1 MRVVI
6 IGSGR
11 LGSRLVSVF
20 AKRGDS
26 VLVLEQNESKFMY
39 IEDKQGVEFLVG
51 DSTNESIIRQA
62 LKKPADVVLVT
73 TGNDYTNIM
82 IAQKIKI
89 IDKTI
94 KVIMRLF
101 DVNLVAVYTELGIEV
116 VCPTSLTI
124 DALLKMPG
132 IS

>member
-116 VCPTSLTI
+116 VCPTSLAI
-124 DALLKMPG
+124 DAVLKMPG

>member
-20 AKRGDS
+20 SKRGNS
-26 VLVLEQNESKFMY
+26 VLVVEQNESKFMY

-51 DSTNESIIRQA
+51 DSADEKIIRQA
-62 LKKPADVVLVT
+62 LKKPADLVLVV

-101 DVNLVAVYTELGIEV
+101 DVNLVTVYEELGIEV

-132 IS
+132 LS

>member
-11 LGSRLVSVF
+11 LGSSLVDVF
-20 AKRGDS
+20 SKRGDS
-26 VLVLEQNESKFMY
+26 VLVVDQNESKFIY
-39 IEDKQGVEFLVG
+39 IENREAVEFLVG
-51 DSTNESIIRQA
+51 NSTDEAVLRQA
-62 LKKPADVVLVT
+62 LKKSAELVLVV

-89 IDKTI
+89 IDKTTR
-94 KVIMRLF
+94 VIIRLF
-101 DVNLVAVYTELGIEV
+101 DKNLVHVYSELGIEV
-116 VCPTSLTI
+116 LCPTTLTI

-132 IS
+132 LS

>member
-1 MRVVI
+1 MRIVI

-11 LGSRLVSVF
+11 LGSSLVEVF
-20 AKRGDS
+20 SKRGDN
-26 VLVLEQNESKFMY
+26 VIVVDQNESKFIY
-39 IEDKQGVEFLVG
+39 IEDRKDVEFLVG
-51 DSTNESIIRQA
+51 NSTDEKILRQA
-62 LKKPADVVLVT
+62 LKKPADIVLVV

-94 KVIMRLF
+94 RVIIRLF
-101 DVNLVAVYTELGIEV
+101 DKNLVQVYTDLGIEV
-116 VCPTSLTI
+116 LCPTSLTI
-124 DALLKMPG
+124 EALLKMPG

>member
-132 IS
+132 IA

>member
-11 LGSRLVSVF
+11 LGSSLADVF
-20 AKRGDS
+20 SKRGDS
-26 VLVLEQNESKFMY
+26 VLVVDQNESKFIY
-39 IEDKQGVEFLVG
+39 IEDRERIEFLVG
-51 DSTNESIIRQA
+51 NSTDEKILRQA
-62 LKKPADVVLVT
+62 LKKPADIVLVV

-94 KVIMRLF
+94 RVIIRLF
-101 DVNLVAVYTELGIEV
+101 DKNLVSVYTELGIEV
-116 VCPTSLTI
+116 LCPTSLTI
-124 DALLKMPG
+124 EALLKMPG
-132 IS
+132 LS

>member
-20 AKRGDS
+20 SKRGDS

-39 IEDKQGVEFLVG
+39 IEDREGVEFLVG
-51 DSTNESIIRQA
+51 DSTDETIIRQA
-62 LKKPADVVLVT
+62 LKKPADVVLVA

-101 DVNLVAVYTELGIEV
+101 DINLVAVYMELGIEV

-132 IS
+132 IA